1 MLMDEIEKLKKEVEE
16 NYKKLYEVG
25 LFLLELNEKLEKDE
39 MPKL

>member
-1 MLMDEIEKLKKEVEE
+1 MDEIEKLKKEVEE